1 MDNNALI
8 KEFISKREA
17 IGQEIRNAIA
27 EHKDGGDKYNDY
39 VSLQHHAVEMKMSP
53 MKSADNLKIEFTK
66 VGLYAKVE
74 TLSSQVMRNTYED
87 SKRVFISMYSRKD
100 YDDPNALPRLAAV
113 LDDGYVLT
121 NNEFEEIAKKNI
133 SLSIFHHI
141 DMDGE
146 VSAAMVSL
154 PFTLNPSTDND
165 ATIRFY
171 KYNYKIEDL
180 NRHIINIEKHT
191 PKDKKKYAIV
201 VDLSMTARDIKELL
215 LHFDKV
221 IWLDHHSTSTVT
233 ARKVAKLVPHGKK
246 LSMIIDT
253 RVSSAYSCY
262 SLFRDDIL
270 NTITS
275 SIPGTDDLSSLN
287 SILPALV
294 SIYDTKKD
302 EKYPNLYKVACA
314 LNQYFYDMPYTDH
327 SSKIWYYM
335 LYKGQVEDF
344 ATLFGT
350 NGTNHPITK
359 VIFSGLDLVR
369 IDEIKKD
376 AMYKAEFKYSNI
388 LMNPENDTIVG
399 KIMGLIGN
407 GPSNRIRVNEP
418 KLIKVMMRF
427 DQADNIIVSA
437 YSDNP
442 VVKNDVNLGTV
453 FSELYGGG
461 GHPGAAG
468 FNFPYD
474 EFIKV
479 TERFISNHEKEIN
492 ELDFKPQFI
501 DYEDTYFREDPRI
514 TNVFNKLSLVL
525 LYRWY
530 KAVQ

>member
-1 MDNNALI
+1 MDNNNALI
-8 KEFISKREA
+8 KEFIANREA
-17 IGQEIRNAIA
+17 IGREIRNAIA

-100 YDDPNALPRLAAV
+100 YDDPNALPRLTAV

-146 VSAAMVSL
+146 ISAVMTSL
-154 PFTLNPSTDND
+154 AFSLYPLNEDSS
-165 ATIRFY
+165 IRFY

-180 NRHIINIEKHT
+180 NRHIVNIEKHAH
-191 PKDKKKYAIV
+191 KDKKKYAIV

-233 ARKVAKLVPHGKK
+233 ARKVVKLVPHGKK

-270 NTITS
+270 SNINS
-275 SIPGTDDLSSLN
+275 VIPDGNLSSLN
-287 SILPALV
+287 SLLPALV

-327 SSKIWYYM
+327 TSNMWKEVLSKS
-335 LYKGQVEDF
+335 VEDF
-344 ATLFGT
+344 ATLFGL
-350 NGTNHPITK
+350 NGTSYPLSKI
-359 VIFSGLDLVR
+359 ILAGMELSI
-369 IDEIKKD
+369 IDEMKKEVQ
-376 AMYKAEFKYSNI
+376 YKSDFKYYTKLKNYETNTVI
-388 LMNPENDTIVG
+388 GTVV
-399 KIMGLIGN
+399 GLIGN
-407 GPSNRIRVNEP
+407 GPSNRIRISDKNTI
-418 KLIKVMMRF
+418 KLVMRF
-427 DQADNIIVSA
+427 DQTDNIVVSA
-437 YSDNP
+437 YSDDP
-442 VVKNDVNLGTV
+442 VVKNDINLGRV

-468 FNFPYD
+468 FILPKDDFL
-474 EFIKV
+474 KV
-479 TERFISNHEKEIN
+479 TGRFLSNHETEMQKI
-492 ELDFKPQFI
+492 DIKPEYI
-501 DYEDTYFREDPRI
+501 DYDNTYFREDVRI
-514 TNVFNKLSLVL
+514 TVVFDRLSLVF
-525 LYRWY
+525 LYYWY
-530 KAVQ
+530 KAVQQ